1 MEDNTNLNNNDDFLE
16 MIQNIMMKLKI
27 QDSSN
32 IHELKEKIDKL
43 IYKEKKY
50 DNKFAEV
57 WKENEFLK
65 CSLENKSNIEN
76 E

>member
-1 MEDNTNLNNNDDFLE
+1 
-16 MIQNIMMKLKI
+16 MKLKI